1 MTSIALFLRTII
13 SDQVPVDNN
22 PFTNSVEF
30 VRPLSRCPS
39 MMIVLFSGLFRARSG
54 SRLLSRFVLRH
65 RHTADSGEENRNDR
79 FPSSSLLLKIPEEQ
93 AIVLLCRLMEDR
105 RYSLRELYKTHF
117 ENLQLKFYQLTRLID
132 ELLPELSQHFSDL
145 NIQSHMFA
153 SQWFFTLFTA
163 KFPLYLVFRII
174 DLFLFDVR

>member
-1 MTSIALFLRTII
+1 MRDTEVGYCQGLSFVIATLLI
-13 SDQVPVDNN
+13 QVKKNKENV
-22 PFTNSVEF
+22 FSS
-30 VRPLSRCPS
+30 LS
-39 MMIVLFSGLFRARSG
+39 L
-54 SRLLSRFVLRH
+54 
-65 RHTADSGEENRNDR
+65 
-79 FPSSSLLLKIPEEQ
+79 LLLKIPEEQ
-93 AIVLLCRLMEDR
+93 AFVLLCRLMEDR

-153 SQWFFTLFTA
+153 SQWFLTLFTA

-174 DLFLFDVR
+174 DLFLFDVRRILSIFGFLIDFHSFFRVSTRSLPSLSPFSKSVE